1 MNGKSYT
8 VEEATRLM
16 ERFCLYRERN
26 HAEAESKLNLLGMMP
41 LAKTQ
46 ILTHLITE
54 GYLNETRYAESFA
67 RGKAHIK
74 KWGKKKIQHALKV
87 KGISA
92 HNIRTGLA
100 SIDEDVYQRNL
111 KTLAEQKWKL
121 GNQKSKLIKKQKVVQ
136 YLLQKGYAYDEI
148 NSIFETL
155 GIKI

>member
-26 HAEAESKLNLLGMMP
+26 HAEAESKLNLLGMLP

-54 GYLNETRYAESFA
+54 GYLNETRYTESFA

-92 HNIRTGLA
+92 YNIKKGLA
-100 SIDEDVYQRNL
+100 SIDEDIYNRNL
-111 KTLAEQKWKL
+111 KTLAKQKWKL
-121 GNQKSKLIKKQKVVQ
+121 NTDKDKLKKKHKVVQ

-148 NSIFETL
+148 NTVFDTL
-155 GIKI
+155 GIKK